1 MADWK
6 EIEAEYITTQTS
18 YRELAQKYGLNQTT
32 VARRAK
38 AGDWVGRRK
47 RQAGITRERIISAVE
62 GEKVSRALKLQ
73 IVADKLLDRVEA
85 MAEGDDGIGAA
96 GLKTLSEVLKILK
109 DVQMIRSDADVRE
122 QEAKIR
128 NLEKQGNIEQT
139 EQAKLVVEG
148 LPEEFRV

>member
-85 MAEGDDGIGAA
+85 MAVGDDGIGAA

-128 NLEKQGNIEQT
+128 NLEKQGSTEQT